1 MIINKNGFRLSTLKE
16 NLTLWQNKLKP
27 IFGND
32 FVIKKEGVVDNI
44 ATSSSL
50 SAMDLE
56 NQIAFLIKQMNPM
69 TAEGEWQDKLYYIIG
84 LTRKQATHTIVSRTC
99 IGTAGTTIPAGSIMI
114 ENDATKDQFKNN
126 DPINFDSSG
135 KALGS
140 FTAEESGSIDLPEDA
155 KINIITPVANLSA
168 IYYEQGNNIIIGQD
182 YEKDED
188 FRKRWLL
195 TSSTAGANTDSGLE
209 KSLLSLVNT
218 KSDLQIFDNRTD
230 STVDGLAPHTQRIV
244 INSAYDDETIA
255 QTIFDNIVDGNM
267 VGLQGSI
274 SVSVTDSEGETEV
287 IKFDRAD
294 VQDIYIIIKVSLR
307 SGVSLAT
314 AQTEIKN
321 NIESYI
327 DEHGFD
333 MGSMIYSN
341 MFAASVYAAD
351 GVTGI
356 IELKI
361 SKNGSSWVDSIQ
373 LTKTQVPNFDSTRIQ
388 VYEES

>member
-1 MIINKNGFRLSTLKE
+1 MIINKSGFKLSTLAE
-16 NLTLWQNKLKP
+16 NLAFWQNKLKP
-27 IFGND
+27 IFGSD

-44 ATSSSL
+44 ATASSL
-50 SAMDLE
+50 SIMDIE

-69 TAEGEWQDKLYYIIG
+69 TAEGEWQDRLYYLIG
-84 LTRKQATHTIVSRTC
+84 LVRKQATYTVVSRTC
-99 IGTAGTTIPAGSIMI
+99 IGTPDSIIPAGSIII
-114 ENDATKDQFKNN
+114 ENDATKDQFRNN

-140 FTAEESGSIDLPEDA
+140 FTAEESGSVDLPEDA
-155 KINIITPVANLSA
+155 KINIITPVANLTSV
-168 IYYEQGNNIIIGQD
+168 YYEQGNNIIIGQD
-182 YEKDED
+182 YEKDEE
-188 FRKRWLL
+188 FRERWLL
-195 TSSTAGANTDSGLE
+195 SSSTAEANTDDGLK

-218 KSDLQIFDNRTD
+218 KSDLQIFDNRT
-230 STVDGLAPHTQRIV
+230 SETVNGLLPHTQRIV

-267 VGLQGSI
+267 VGLQGDI
-274 SVSVTDSEGETEV
+274 SVSVTDSEGETET
-287 IKFDRAD
+287 IKFDRAE
-294 VQDIYIIIKVSLR
+294 VQNIYIVVRITLR

-314 AQTEIKN
+314 AQSQVKS

-327 DEHGFD
+327 NEHGFD
-333 MGSMIYSN
+333 MGSIIYSN
-341 MFAASVYAAD
+341 MFAASVYSVD

-361 SKNGSSWVDSIQ
+361 SKDNSNWVDSIQ
-373 LTKTQVPNFDSTRIQ
+373 LTTTQVPSFDSTRIQ

>member
-16 NLTLWQNKLKP
+16 NLTLWQNKLKL

-50 SAMDLE
+50 SVMDLE

-333 MGSMIYSN
+333 MGSVIYSN
-341 MFAASVYAAD
+341 MFAASVYAVD

-356 IELKI
+356 VELKI
-361 SKNGSSWVDSIQ
+361 SKDGSSWVDSIQ